1 MGIAADSVRTY
12 FFRIATLIVGFLMGI
27 LTARFLG
34 PTGKGEFSLALL
46 AGSLYTNLFGNLGGA
61 ITYQITRLKQPAR
74 TVFLTAS
81 VYGWGVG
88 LLTLAGFFVFTLLV
102 PGFRPGIYWYVALN
116 APLLVALTNLSGT
129 WLGLNRITAVNW
141 LGLSSGIILLVAM
154 LIGYFGFRMKLGP
167 SLACWVGAQALVVAG
182 GLWCLRRIWWPLAQ
196 KEFRF
201 QLLVDMLGFGWQLG
215 LINLITFLNYRID
228 MFLVAKF
235 LGPRNLGF
243 YSIAVSA
250 AEMLWFT
257 SSAIGTS
264 IYARVGVAEPD
275 QAGRLTA
282 RAARHTLFINI
293 ILGLLIWGAV
303 ELFLPII
310 YGEIYRPALA
320 PFRILLPGVLAY
332 GLAGI
337 FSTYFANQ
345 LGQPKFSLLVSFI
358 SMCVNLGIS
367 LWLIPR
373 MGMTG
378 GAWATAISYLS
389 AIVILIGFFHRK
401 SGLGFREV
409 LLINRGDFEDYR
421 CLGIT
426 ISHYLLR
433 KIGWKKNG

>member
-12 FFRIATLIVGFLMGI
+12 FFRIATLITGLLMGI

-46 AGSLYTNLFGNLGGA
+46 VGSLYTNLFGNLGGA

-74 TVFLTAS
+74 TVFITAS
-81 VYGWGVG
+81 VYGWAVG
-88 LLTLAGFFVFTLLV
+88 LLTVAGFLAFTLLV
-102 PGFRPGIYWYVALN
+102 PGFRPGIYWYVALS
-116 APLLVALTNLSGT
+116 APFLVALTNLSGT

-141 LGLSSGIILLVAM
+141 LGLSSGIILLLAM
-154 LIGYFGFRMKLGP
+154 IIGYFGFQMKLGP
-167 SLACWVGAQALVVAG
+167 SLACWVGAQVLAVAG
-182 GLWCLRRIWWPLAQ
+182 GLWGLRRIWWPPAQ

-201 QLLVDMLGFGWQLG
+201 QLLVDLLGFGWQLG
-215 LINLITFLNYRID
+215 LINLISFLNYRID

-293 ILGLLIWGAV
+293 MLGLLFWGAV
-303 ELFLPII
+303 ELLLPIV
-310 YGEIYRPALA
+310 YGEIYRPSLT

-345 LGQPKFSLLVSFI
+345 LGQPKFSLLVSLI
-358 SMCVNLGIS
+358 SMGINLGIS

-389 AIVILIGFFHRK
+389 AIAILIGFFHRK
-401 SGLGFREV
+401 SGLGLREV
-409 LLINRGDFEDYR
+409 LLINRGDLEDYR